1 MIVPESSIGTTGT
14 KTRFYLSKL
23 PLYTLYIFNWIP
35 YNIRGINV
43 LKFVLLLIITI
54 LINEVGLISNICFV
68 YWFLSNETFSK
79 APPILAYTYISLQ
92 FYCQIN
98 GYLFL
103 YKSWRKEKT
112 DKILEM
118 LDQSR
123 TPYMWVVKYQIYMI
137 SMITFVFGSVLISYF
152 VNANVYQD
160 DAYHTQIYHFTA
172 DKDLVKHFSN
182 LQQIVS
188 LYANIIFY
196 MFPVFIAYICICL
209 NAMSNILHKKLK
221 EIITSDEL
229 SIDNNFKNF
238 INKFD
243 QTMEMVSMADEC
255 YSVNIVCYII
265 MAVNNIIIWLYLQLV
280 FDTCNLDRMAVV
292 KAMCDAIGLLI
303 LLVATSSVQPKVRF
317 SSLLKDIDRREG

>member
-23 PLYTLYIFNWIP
+23 PLYTLYIVNWIP

-54 LINEVGLISNICFV
+54 LINAVGLISNICFA
-68 YWFLSNETFSK
+68 YGFLSNETFSK
-79 APPILAYTYISLQ
+79 APPILAYAYISLE

-103 YKSWRKEKT
+103 YKSWRKGKT

-123 TPYMWVVKYQIYMI
+123 TPYMWVVKYKIYMI

-160 DAYHTQIYHFTA
+160 DAYHAQIYHFTA
-172 DKDLVKHFSN
+172 DKDLVKLFSN

-196 MFPVFIAYICICL
+196 MFPVFIAYIYICVTCCL
-209 NAMSNILHKKLK
+209 
-221 EIITSDEL
+221 L
-229 SIDNNFKNF
+229 S
-238 INKFD
+238 
-243 QTMEMVSMADEC
+243 
-255 YSVNIVCYII
+255 
-265 MAVNNIIIWLYLQLV
+265 L
-280 FDTCNLDRMAVV
+280 
-292 KAMCDAIGLLI
+292 
-303 LLVATSSVQPKVRF
+303 
-317 SSLLKDIDRREG
+317 